1 MIHYKVVI
9 SGENIFFEND
19 SATEEPVIGFISCQ
33 FIKAESAELAIAKAK
48 RDLLVN
54 WNQSFNA
61 DRKLGMPKLI
71 IAHIAV
77 YKSWLKPS
85 SHHDYHWFT
94 DEEQKQ
100 RMLEKFTLPA
110 RKWYKIFGR

>member
-19 SATEEPVIGFISCQ
+19 VATTEPIIGFISYQ
-33 FIKAESAELAIAKAK
+33 FIKAETAELAIAKAK

-61 DRKLGMPKLI
+61 DRKLGMPKLSVE
-71 IAHIAV
+71 HIAL
-77 YKSWLKPS
+77 YKSWFKPHS
-85 SHHDYHWFT
+85 PHDYHWFT
-94 DEEQKQ
+94 NGEQKQ
-100 RMLEKFTLPA
+100 QLLDKFVAPKRQWCRLL
-110 RKWYKIFGR
+110 GR